1 LGGSFIHQIKFR
13 YIRRDREK
21 QTKEKIKKMEEIKKD
36 ENIILEEKT
45 DNIDR
50 FKFFNAKD
58 WKYNIVTYKDAPEL
72 YSRRVIYFF
81 SCLFTV
87 ITGGILLS
95 INLKRVNRKDIIWLV
110 LGYSI
115 AYTTI
120 SISILSQF
128 ERNTVLTLLVSMLG
142 SFALYNYF
150 WKKYIGAETKYQT
163 KPIWIPL
170 IICVAI
176 TSFLIWA
183 IIVTKAY

>member
-1 LGGSFIHQIKFR
+1 ME
-13 YIRRDREK
+13 EK
-21 QTKEKIKKMEEIKKD
+21 EEIKKD
-36 ENIILEEKT
+36 ESVVPDVKT
-45 DNIDR
+45 ENIDH
-50 FKFFNAKD
+50 FKFFNVKD
-58 WKYNIVTYKDAPEL
+58 WKYNIVTDNNAPEL
-72 YSRRVIYFF
+72 YSRRVIYIL

-95 INLKRVNRKDIIWLV
+95 INLKKVNRKDVIWIV

-115 AYTTI
+115 TYTAI
-120 SISILSQF
+120 SIYILNQF

-170 IICVAI
+170 IICVII
-176 TSFLIWA
+176 TSLLLWA

>member
-1 LGGSFIHQIKFR
+1 
-13 YIRRDREK
+13 
-21 QTKEKIKKMEEIKKD
+21 MEEKEEMKKD

-45 DNIDR
+45 DNIDH
-50 FKFFNAKD
+50 FKFFNTKD
-58 WKYNIVTYKDAPEL
+58 WKYNIVSDKDAPEL

-95 INLKRVNRKDIIWLV
+95 INLKRVNRKDVIWLV

-115 AYTTI
+115 AYTAI

-170 IICVAI
+170 GICIGIFSLLA
-176 TSFLIWA
+176 WA
-183 IIVTKAY
+183 MIATGSY